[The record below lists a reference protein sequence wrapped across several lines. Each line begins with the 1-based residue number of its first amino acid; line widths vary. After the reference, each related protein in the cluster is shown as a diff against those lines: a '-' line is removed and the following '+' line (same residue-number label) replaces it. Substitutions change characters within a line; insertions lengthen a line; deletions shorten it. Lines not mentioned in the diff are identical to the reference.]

1 MAKCRLKTTSN
12 GSLHSTY
19 TAYGSHLPSSS
30 VGSRGQVPAQRRPLR
45 SISQNSTLPPS
56 PGPLLSMLK
65 TTTEMG
71 DVGAFPIRQRPVTP
85 TAYHQLPRSRPELV
99 AATPP
104 PRYTPKRSDALY
116 YADDHKPFRSYRDTT
131 SEIISLYAYDNQ
143 PFYFGSGSPML
154 DDSCHR
160 SYSITTNSSRHLPSQ
175 KSSAIMQSHSSGGEV
190 QRPRSPFPY
199 PTRLK
204 RPGVRPASPA
214 VAGNG
219 CVDYSRMVELDRVS
233 QRTVHNSYKA
243 NSLKWARRPPPLSIR
258 PDYSRSAASLPL
270 RASPNTYHA
279 APGSHRSR
287 TPSSSQSS
295 ASRYG
300 RFERH
305 PRKPTEHGERSP
317 SLSSI
322 VGMYRRPSSAKRC
335 HPQTPTACQFYYD
348 YSEDFD
354 KPTVREIDIEQEQS
368 VTHAVRYLGAGGEEN
383 CNPDAGEMADMDGA
397 APDDNSAEEAHKEGD
412 ISALMA
418 DKDRSDCSQDVSQL
432 GGVLALRKLSRSA
445 PPDGQHPKWVA
456 SQENREKQNELA
468 SIGDTPRSKLL
479 RLSKTLGD
487 KPAVNQLSD
496 EAETHRIEDDAA
508 CSPEQTLPD
517 FASIFG
523 AFDLLDRSPYFK
535 STANLSKALDAAR
548 DTDSTHSADHV
559 SHRHKISA
567 MGIIAADLGDESGF
581 SLSRSAQDQELD
593 ILSPEP
599 ISPVR
604 GLKVKNSIPQL
615 MKALPPLPSK
625 LSQYVQNAVDATI
638 LKDDGQPVD
647 GACRDEDVMQDGLQE
662 VQTRSA
668 TLDTQPSK
676 ESVMS
681 AKRSSP
687 SKFKV
692 RVKSTTSQML
702 TPPSGASYSK
712 DPAPLGEV
720 PRASASQPK
729 PKLKIKISRSQ
740 LGQGRCTTDGANP
753 RVNRMK
759 DCNSLADL
767 ALYSSKPRKMA
778 DGLDVAADK
787 NRQDSCREKLHQS
800 FDGAQDLPVA
810 STSISPQPSDPFNI
824 PYPSSPDDN
833 ARNNRSISSSSNKD
847 TLVPR
852 PSCSS
857 DTVLHHEHGLRKKMS
872 MFRLRIVESLTAN
885 AAKKGEKAEELQR
898 SESHL
903 SVNMTSKDSETN
915 FNVLSS
921 RAGRSNKLRS
931 DWMATRVKRWAMDA
945 RRAVRLYVRRTLDRT
960 PRGSEQ

>member
-1 MAKCRLKTTSN
+1 
-12 GSLHSTY
+12 
-19 TAYGSHLPSSS
+19 
-30 VGSRGQVPAQRRPLR
+30 
-45 SISQNSTLPPS
+45 
-56 PGPLLSMLK
+56 
-65 TTTEMG
+65 
-71 DVGAFPIRQRPVTP
+71 
-85 TAYHQLPRSRPELV
+85 
-99 AATPP
+99 
-104 PRYTPKRSDALY
+104 
-116 YADDHKPFRSYRDTT
+116 
-131 SEIISLYAYDNQ
+131 
-143 PFYFGSGSPML
+143 
-154 DDSCHR
+154 
-160 SYSITTNSSRHLPSQ
+160 
-175 KSSAIMQSHSSGGEV
+175 
-190 QRPRSPFPY
+190 
-199 PTRLK
+199 
-204 RPGVRPASPA
+204 
-214 VAGNG
+214 
-219 CVDYSRMVELDRVS
+219 
-233 QRTVHNSYKA
+233 
-243 NSLKWARRPPPLSIR
+243 
-258 PDYSRSAASLPL
+258 
-270 RASPNTYHA
+270 
-279 APGSHRSR
+279 
-287 TPSSSQSS
+287 
-295 ASRYG
+295 
-300 RFERH
+300 
-305 PRKPTEHGERSP
+305 
-317 SLSSI
+317 
-322 VGMYRRPSSAKRC
+322 
-335 HPQTPTACQFYYD
+335 
-348 YSEDFD
+348 
-354 KPTVREIDIEQEQS
+354 
-368 VTHAVRYLGAGGEEN
+368 
-383 CNPDAGEMADMDGA
+383 
-397 APDDNSAEEAHKEGD
+397 
-412 ISALMA
+412 
-418 DKDRSDCSQDVSQL
+418 
-432 GGVLALRKLSRSA
+432 
-445 PPDGQHPKWVA
+445 
-456 SQENREKQNELA
+456 
-468 SIGDTPRSKLL
+468 
-479 RLSKTLGD
+479 
-487 KPAVNQLSD
+487 
-496 EAETHRIEDDAA
+496 
-508 CSPEQTLPD
+508 
-517 FASIFG
+517 
-523 AFDLLDRSPYFK
+523 
-535 STANLSKALDAAR
+535 
-548 DTDSTHSADHV
+548 
-559 SHRHKISA
+559 
-567 MGIIAADLGDESGF
+567 
-581 SLSRSAQDQELD
+581 
-593 ILSPEP
+593 
-599 ISPVR
+599 
-604 GLKVKNSIPQL
+604 
-615 MKALPPLPSK
+615 
-625 LSQYVQNAVDATI
+625 
-638 LKDDGQPVD
+638 
-647 GACRDEDVMQDGLQE
+647 
-662 VQTRSA
+662 
-668 TLDTQPSK
+668 
-676 ESVMS
+676 MS